1 MLYFCIVLM
10 NKYFSI
16 VHCSAGIGR
25 TGTLILVDSLL
36 KKLRKEGSGTIDL
49 YHIVQI
55 AFDEI
60 IRLRQYRMG
69 LIQVLIFCVIVS
81 YFILDGRSAL
91 LFDTSD

>member
-1 MLYFCIVLM
+1 MLQKRPLLHQFFIEKKTYEI
-10 NKYFSI
+10 FSI

-36 KKLRKEGSGTIDL
+36 KKLRSEKHGKIDL
-49 YHIVQI
+49 YNIVEI

-69 LIQVLIFCVIVS
+69 LIQVIMELVV
-81 YFILDGRSAL
+81 
-91 LFDTSD
+91 